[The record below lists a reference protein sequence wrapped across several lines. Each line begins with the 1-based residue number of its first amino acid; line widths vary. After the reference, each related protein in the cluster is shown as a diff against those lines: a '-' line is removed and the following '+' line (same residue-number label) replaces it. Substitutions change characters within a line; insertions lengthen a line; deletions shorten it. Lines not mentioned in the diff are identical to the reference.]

1 MPQILKT
8 SDVMGRFKAG
18 ETPREIFFD
27 AGGARTAKLVGIK
40 ASVTAGIEDRSA
52 DFVISTGALDRYN
65 STIAVDGWQTASFE
79 KNPVV
84 LWAHD
89 DSIPAIGRA
98 ADVRVEGGQL
108 KSRAVFAERDMHP
121 LADTIYQLIKA
132 RFIGAASVG
141 WIPLEYKFVEGGD
154 RGFGVDYLEQELLEW
169 SVVNIPA
176 NPDCLVAARSLGIDT
191 SPIMAWAE
199 RALDHGGY
207 SVIPRAELEALR
219 KAAGAPAVYDVPQ
232 FLPSRNAGGA
242 QQSARAAK
250 TDTHQSDDKAF
261 DESAAALKTLFANGV
276 LSAEEFAARLVAFA
290 RKTVTRA
297 GRVLSEENE
306 RRLRAA
312 HDHLSAAGEHVRS
325 VIEQNDKPDGKG
337 DGDNADN
344 NNDGGSGDGDG
355 ADEDPEQASIAAP
368 ESELRARRV
377 RLLRLAARR

>member
-65 STIAVDGWQTASFE
+65 STIAIDGWKTENFE

-108 KSRAVFAERDMHP
+108 KSRAVFAERDVHP

-141 WIPLEYKFVEGGD
+141 WIPLEYKFVEGGE
-154 RGFGVDYLEQELLEW
+154 RGFGIDYLEQELLEW

-191 SPIMAWAE
+191 SPLIAWAE
-199 RALDHGGY
+199 RALDQGGMTL
-207 SVIPRAELEALR
+207 IPRAELEALR
-219 KAAGAPAVYDVPQ
+219 KAADAPAVYDVPR
-232 FLPSRNAGGA
+232 FLPSRSASAGNRPREAESFDANA
-242 QQSARAAK
+242 S
-250 TDTHQSDDKAF
+250 
-261 DESAAALKTLFANGV
+261 ALKMLFVNGV
-276 LSAEEFAARLVAFA
+276 LSADEFATRLVALA
-290 RKTVTRA
+290 RKVAIAEKRA

-312 HDHLSAAGEHVRS
+312 HDHCTAACDHVMS
-325 VIEQNDKPDGKG
+325 VIEQNHKPEGDDEG
-337 DGDNADN
+337 DGT
-344 NNDGGSGDGDG
+344 
-355 ADEDPEQASIAAP
+355 DEDPEQASRAAP
-368 ESELRARRV
+368 DSEIRARRV
-377 RLLRLAARR
+377 RLLRLAARG